1 MTIIW
6 VIGDLEVKISF
17 VLNLVFGK
25 ILFYYAFLLIIDKYF
40 LINAVIFNYVAELA
54 IPLGMSTN

>member
-25 ILFYYAFLLIIDKYF
+25 IQFYYAFLLIIDKYF
-40 LINAVIFNYVAELA
+40 LINAVIFNSVAELA